1 VCDRLLLRCFRKI
14 SFLCYYIHVY
24 CLRCIWKK
32 MHLFWISA
40 WSWYLYYGSN
50 WHSASFCEMCCYP
63 RFGFIL
69 FLYIR
74 NYKIFEMN
82 HWTYLAVRM
91 SWFVSLTGLCILS
104 HQERIINLRW
114 YFLMMNWVFLMKVI
128 PESLCALNCIS
139 TFLLLSLSRHIC
151 WWTIRPRVYHPAS
164 NQCFGTNVVCYIYCY
179 W

>member
-1 VCDRLLLRCFRKI
+1 
-14 SFLCYYIHVY
+14 
-24 CLRCIWKK
+24 
-32 MHLFWISA
+32 
-40 WSWYLYYGSN
+40 
-50 WHSASFCEMCCYP
+50 MCCYP

-82 HWTYLAVRM
+82 HWTYFAVRM

-104 HQERIINLRW
+104 HQERIINLGW
-114 YFLMMNWVFLMKVI
+114 YFVMMNWMFLMKVI

-151 WWTIRPRVYHPAS
+151 WWTIRPRVYHPPVISAS
-164 NQCFGTNVVCYIYCY
+164 ALTWFVIYIVIEIHVIIIKVKVLIS
-179 W
+179 